1 MSNETENLINVLS
14 FVVVILFFIIIVLA
28 IIWIV
33 IMIKNKKKE
42 NEKETVG
49 EKEANIE
56 SNNKKKDKK
65 SKENAKAKPEYNLNS
80 IFDFM
85 DFERIEDN
93 MIIQKKGKYL
103 MVIECQGI
111 NYDLMSEME
120 RTSVEQGFI
129 EFLNTLKYEIQ
140 IYVQTRT
147 VNLESSLQSYKLKF
161 RDIEDRYN
169 AVENSYEQMREEGT
183 HSEQELRKAYMEVI
197 KQRNKYEYTKDIIAD
212 TEKNS
217 KNSNVLH
224 KRYYIIL
231 SYYEDEVDTENYSKS
246 EIQNLVFS
254 ELYTRARSMM
264 ATLGRCEVNS
274 KILDSQ
280 GLIELLYNAYNR
292 EDADVF
298 NAKQALASGFEDLYS
313 TAPDVF
319 DKKIKLLDEEIQKK
333 AVTIAN
339 EAVNEARS
347 DKEMMVRLREENAKN
362 MIFDFAENLITENE
376 SYLGK
381 DIAEDAKVKLRRKK
395 KETEEGGKDNES
407 NEPKVK
413 KARGRKPISK

>member
-1 MSNETENLINVLS
+1 MNNNTENLIGLLS
-14 FVVVILFFIIIVLA
+14 LIVILLFVVIITLGIVWVVIL
-28 IIWIV
+28 
-33 IMIKNKKKE
+33 IKNKRKEETKE
-42 NEKETVG
+42 NPAENQE
-49 EKEANIE
+49 IE
-56 SNNKKKDKK
+56 DTKKNNKKSKANKDNKV
-65 SKENAKAKPEYNLNS
+65 KPEYSLNS

-85 DFERIEDN
+85 EFEKVEDN

-147 VNLESSLQSYKLKF
+147 VNLETSLQSYKIKF
-161 RDIEDRYN
+161 KEIEEKYN
-169 AVENSYEQMREEGT
+169 ELEEAYEQMKEDGKYT
-183 HSEQELRKAYMEVI
+183 EQELRRAYMEVI
-197 KQRNKYEYTKDIIAD
+197 KQRNKYEYTKDIIAS

-224 KRYYIIL
+224 KKYYVIL
-231 SYYEDEVDTENYSKS
+231 SYYEDEVDMGNYSES

-264 ATLGRCEVNS
+264 ATLGRCEINT

-298 NAKQALASGFEDLYS
+298 NAKQAMAAGFEEMYS

-319 DKKIKLLDEEIQKK
+319 DKKIKLLDQEIQNK
-333 AVTIAN
+333 AVKIAN

-347 DKEMMVRLREENAKN
+347 DKEMMIRLREQNANN
-362 MIFDFAENLITENE
+362 MIFDFAENLIKENE
-376 SYLGK
+376 NYLGK

-395 KETEEGGKDNES
+395 KETQKGGNENES
-407 NEPKVK
+407 NESKDK
-413 KARGRKPISK
+413 KTRGRKSSEQ

>member
-1 MSNETENLINVLS
+1 MNNNTESLIGLLS
-14 FVVVILFFIIIVLA
+14 LIVILLFVVIITLGIVWVVIL
-28 IIWIV
+28 
-33 IMIKNKKKE
+33 IKNKRKEETKE
-42 NEKETVG
+42 NPAENQE
-49 EKEANIE
+49 IE
-56 SNNKKKDKK
+56 DTKKNNKKSKANKDNKV
-65 SKENAKAKPEYNLNS
+65 KPEYSLNS

-85 DFERIEDN
+85 EFEKVEDN

-147 VNLESSLQSYKLKF
+147 VNLETSLQSYKIKF
-161 RDIEDRYN
+161 KEIEEKYN
-169 AVENSYEQMREEGT
+169 ELEEAYEQMKEDGKYT
-183 HSEQELRKAYMEVI
+183 EQELRRAYMEVI
-197 KQRNKYEYTKDIIAD
+197 KQRNKYEYTKDIIAS

-224 KRYYIIL
+224 KKYYVIL
-231 SYYEDEVDTENYSKS
+231 SYYEDEVDMGNYSES

-264 ATLGRCEVNS
+264 ATLGRCEINT

-298 NAKQALASGFEDLYS
+298 NAKQAMAAGFEEMYS
-313 TAPDVF
+313 TALDVF
-319 DKKIKLLDEEIQKK
+319 DKKIKLLDQEIQNK
-333 AVTIAN
+333 AVKIAN

-347 DKEMMVRLREENAKN
+347 DKEMMIRLREQNANN
-362 MIFDFAENLITENE
+362 MIFDFAENLIKENE
-376 SYLGK
+376 NYLGK

-395 KETEEGGKDNES
+395 KETQKGGNENES
-407 NEPKVK
+407 KDK
-413 KARGRKPISK
+413 KTRGRKSSEQ